1 VHYAVLQTRIVE
13 FTFVFAVIGILSRS
27 FFQAIGYP
35 IPALLITMSRLLLL
49 AVPAMLL
56 YVYVFDLKIYGVW
69 LGIITGNIL
78 AAVISVL
85 WASRTLRLLQEGKL
99 KTVKT

>member
-1 VHYAVLQTRIVE
+1 MGLVVLTAAVMV
-13 FTFVFAVIGILSRS
+13 
-27 FFQAIGYP
+27 
-35 IPALLITMSRLLLL
+35 LL

-69 LGIITGNIL
+69 LGIITGNVL
-78 AAVISVL
+78 AAIISVL

-99 KTVKT
+99 KTAKT